1 MGTESRLVAG
11 RAGGVGSAERDLR
24 GGGLCHTLP
33 SYHPGA
39 LTAQREAT
47 IWVHLSCVGQRE
59 DRTPLGTT
67 NVASSILFMKS
78 ELLVKP
84 ASSHNLVSD
93 DLQFPECTQ
102 LFPSSEFLQM
112 LIPLPVLLF
121 PALGWLLLVGESPV
135 VVHTSITSA
144 SQHLGSSPSHTLQ
157 HCFPQELP
165 TSNSYMLFCLSMT
178 FHLFHHGRSTSVYKA
193 EFSSARRP

>member
-165 TSNSYMLFCLSMT
+165 TSNSYMLFCCL
-178 FHLFHHGRSTSVYKA
+178 
-193 EFSSARRP
+193 